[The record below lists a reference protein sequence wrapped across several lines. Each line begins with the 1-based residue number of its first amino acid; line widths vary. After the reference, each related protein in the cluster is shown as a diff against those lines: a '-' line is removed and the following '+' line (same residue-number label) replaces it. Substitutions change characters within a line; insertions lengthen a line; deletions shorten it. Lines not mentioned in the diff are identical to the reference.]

1 MDKPVSDNR
10 RMDIPRKAKE
20 ECPKSGSVTRWRG
33 RRIHFSGWL
42 RTTICTR
49 STGLA
54 PAGARLNL
62 ICLPGKRVDFQ
73 NGGIYP

>member
-33 RRIHFSGWL
+33 RRIHFSGWV
-42 RTTICTR
+42 RTTICTIAE
-49 STGLA
+49 GMA
-54 PAGARLNL
+54 PEGAGNTS
-62 ICLPGKRVDFQ
+62 D
-73 NGGIYP
+73 YPQIRWMFHFHR